1 MSLLSLNAS
10 LMMFKKPHREWNF
23 VRYNASIFYGNYV
36 DLLEYTLKEYTEK
49 IQKANYDVRFK
60 HGEY

>member
-1 MSLLSLNAS
+1 
-10 LMMFKKPHREWNF
+10 MMFKKPHREWNF
-23 VRYNASIFYGNYV
+23 VRYNASILYGNYV